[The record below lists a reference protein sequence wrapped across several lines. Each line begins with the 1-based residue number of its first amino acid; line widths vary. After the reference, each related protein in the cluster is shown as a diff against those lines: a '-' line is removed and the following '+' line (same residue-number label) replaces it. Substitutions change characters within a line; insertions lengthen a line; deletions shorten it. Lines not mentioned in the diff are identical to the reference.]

1 MACVGQTVPQRTH
14 SGRQAP
20 LLGSWTGEKS
30 PPMPAC
36 NQADCSAWLGQ
47 ACMQR
52 PQRRQHARTSGSGSE
67 PGARTGMVEG
77 HAKSTPCTRPRQVPA
92 ARDRQKVLREGRGE
106 LPALLLRSPACGAYR
121 RAPYSQACIQE
132 RQVRHSQAM
141 ARLPD
146 MPGASRPAGQAKA
159 HCPHPVHVRSLTYPE
174 RDKACKKRKECP
186 CRTQIPA
193 PEAWPHALEDCQDK
207 PEDKHEGSRPE
218 GTLLNLQIEKVCGM
232 RCLKKRRKS
241 LDPKSKAPF
250 PKGHEKKGI
259 RTRGKGWRKGRK
271 KLAADKVHDNACQ
284 GSSLKYRSAGR
295 PASAVAGKKN
305 KGKDKSKAHPLNDAL
320 QADLHGLSPKARRQ
334 SFARSGSP
342 RPCARGHAW
351 ARAMC
356 PTLRGAMLRPYH
368 S

>member
-1 MACVGQTVPQRTH
+1 MIPSNSPKERRYYCLSVDVTSIVSKNSCKTQVFEGSYAHPGP
-14 SGRQAP
+14 S
-20 LLGSWTGEKS
+20 LLGKRQGQYGVCRADSTVARTLWQTGPTPRIKGRGKG
-30 PPMPAC
+30 AC
-36 NQADCSAWLGQ
+36 S

-106 LPALLLRSPACGAYR
+106 LPALLLRSPAFRAYR

-146 MPGASRPAGQAKA
+146 TPEASRPAGQAEA
-159 HCPHPVHVRSLTYPE
+159 HLPTSRTCALPDYPE

-232 RCLKKRRKS
+232 RCLKKRRKR
-241 LDPKSKAPF
+241 AP
-250 PKGHEKKGI
+250 I
-259 RTRGKGWRKGRK
+259 GWVLVAISTSATKRMLG
-271 KLAADKVHDNACQ
+271 LLT
-284 GSSLKYRSAGR
+284 SS
-295 PASAVAGKKN
+295 PA
-305 KGKDKSKAHPLNDAL
+305 
-320 QADLHGLSPKARRQ
+320 
-334 SFARSGSP
+334 
-342 RPCARGHAW
+342 
-351 ARAMC
+351 
-356 PTLRGAMLRPYH
+356 
-368 S
+368 

>member
-1 MACVGQTVPQRTH
+1 
-14 SGRQAP
+14 
-20 LLGSWTGEKS
+20 
-30 PPMPAC
+30 
-36 NQADCSAWLGQ
+36 
-47 ACMQR
+47 
-52 PQRRQHARTSGSGSE
+52 
-67 PGARTGMVEG
+67 
-77 HAKSTPCTRPRQVPA
+77 
-92 ARDRQKVLREGRGE
+92 
-106 LPALLLRSPACGAYR
+106 
-121 RAPYSQACIQE
+121 
-132 RQVRHSQAM
+132 
-141 ARLPD
+141 
-146 MPGASRPAGQAKA
+146 
-159 HCPHPVHVRSLTYPE
+159 
-174 RDKACKKRKECP
+174 
-186 CRTQIPA
+186 
-193 PEAWPHALEDCQDK
+193 
-207 PEDKHEGSRPE
+207 
-218 GTLLNLQIEKVCGM
+218 M

>member
-1 MACVGQTVPQRTH
+1 MPTLAHLFSERGRGNMACVGQTVPQRTH

-121 RAPYSQACIQE
+121 SAPYSQACIQE

-159 HCPHPVHVRSLTYPE
+159 HCPHPVHVRSLT
-174 RDKACKKRKECP
+174 
-186 CRTQIPA
+186 I
-193 PEAWPHALEDCQDK
+193 LN
-207 PEDKHEGSRPE
+207 
-218 GTLLNLQIEKVCGM
+218 GT
-232 RCLKKRRKS
+232 RRAKS
-241 LDPKSKAPF
+241 A
-250 PKGHEKKGI
+250 
-259 RTRGKGWRKGRK
+259 
-271 KLAADKVHDNACQ
+271 
-284 GSSLKYRSAGR
+284 RSAPAGHRYLHQKRGR
-295 PASAVAGKKN
+295 THSRTARTSQKTSTKEAVLKE
-305 KGKDKSKAHPLNDAL
+305 
-320 QADLHGLSPKARRQ
+320 
-334 SFARSGSP
+334 
-342 RPCARGHAW
+342 PCSICR
-351 ARAMC
+351 
-356 PTLRGAMLRPYH
+356 
-368 S
+368 

>member
-1 MACVGQTVPQRTH
+1 
-14 SGRQAP
+14 
-20 LLGSWTGEKS
+20 
-30 PPMPAC
+30 
-36 NQADCSAWLGQ
+36 
-47 ACMQR
+47 
-52 PQRRQHARTSGSGSE
+52 
-67 PGARTGMVEG
+67 MVEG
-77 HAKSTPCTRPRQVPA
+77 HAKSAPCTRPRQVPA
-92 ARDRQKVLREGRGE
+92 ARDSCAKDGGGAACTPFEKPGLRGIPQGPVLAGLYTGK
-106 LPALLLRSPACGAYR
+106 AG
-121 RAPYSQACIQE
+121 
-132 RQVRHSQAM
+132 RHSQAM

-146 MPGASRPAGQAKA
+146 TPEASRPAGQAEA
-159 HCPHPVHVRSLTYPE
+159 HLPTSRTCALPDYPE

-342 RPCARGHAW
+342 RPCARGR
-351 ARAMC
+351 ARGPKLCGLPCAGQC
-356 PTLRGAMLRPYH
+356 GGRTSAAGNHISRGRVPSGAHQYIRVARRRRARLSRSSDGSGMAKYSSRRTRTG
-368 S
+368 SI

>member
-1 MACVGQTVPQRTH
+1 M
-14 SGRQAP
+14 
-20 LLGSWTGEKS
+20 
-30 PPMPAC
+30 
-36 NQADCSAWLGQ
+36 
-47 ACMQR
+47 
-52 PQRRQHARTSGSGSE
+52 
-67 PGARTGMVEG
+67 
-77 HAKSTPCTRPRQVPA
+77 PA

-121 RAPYSQACIQE
+121 SAPYSQACIQE
-132 RQVRHSQAM
+132 RQVDTRKPWHDCRACPEPQGLPGRLRHTLPTSRTCA
-141 ARLPD
+141 LPD
-146 MPGASRPAGQAKA
+146 
-159 HCPHPVHVRSLTYPE
+159 YPE

-295 PASAVAGKKN
+295 PTTP
-305 KGKDKSKAHPLNDAL
+305 PLPA
-320 QADLHGLSPKARRQ
+320 KRTRARTR
-334 SFARSGSP
+334 ARLTP
-342 RPCARGHAW
+342 
-351 ARAMC
+351 
-356 PTLRGAMLRPYH
+356 
-368 S
+368 